1 MGPVRFETEPTTP
14 KSVRFGP
21 ISFKSIYLFSDTIF
35 FLCMTETRH
44 RKIYLY
50 GVSNRKVT
58 HDSEY
63 THIRRIISEYVYTM
77 DIHWPLEMPHPF

>member
-1 MGPVRFETEPTTP
+1 
-14 KSVRFGP
+14 
-21 ISFKSIYLFSDTIF
+21 
-35 FLCMTETRH
+35 MTETRH

-58 HDSEY
+58 HDSAY
-63 THIRRIISEYVYTM
+63 TDIRRIMSENVYTM